1 LSSKYRDNYQFPVRL
16 HPSLSV
22 GIQSICWYYCW
33 YPEGVLVSPFLTG
46 IEPMPPRSDTAFRS
60 ARPRQKPFKLSD
72 GGGLYLLVQP
82 NAAKFWRLAYRFDG
96 KQKLLALG
104 SYPVTSLA
112 DARAKRDAAKKLLAE
127 GSDPSVERKA
137 ERNAARLSRKNTFGA
152 VAEELMEKWKAEGDA
167 PATLKKKKWLLDFL
181 NAQLGDRPI
190 AEIKAPEL
198 LDALRKIEKR
208 GRYETATRARS
219 TAGVVFRYAIA
230 TGRAERDPSADLRG
244 ALITPTVT
252 HRATIVEPG
261 QIGALLR
268 AIDGFEGQPATRFAL
283 QLAPLLFVRP
293 GELRMAEWTEFNIA
307 EAEWRIPG
315 SKMKMR
321 RPHRVPLAPQSLAIL
336 RELREIT
343 GNSRYLFPSVRSW
356 HRPMSDNTLNAALRR
371 LGYDKTELTVHGLRS
386 TASSLLNES
395 GKWHA
400 DAIERQLAH
409 QEQDEVRGAY
419 THAAEFWQERVRMMK
434 WWADY
439 LDNLRE
445 RGRMVIIKKRA

>member
-1 LSSKYRDNYQFPVRL
+1 
-16 HPSLSV
+16 
-22 GIQSICWYYCW
+22 
-33 YPEGVLVSPFLTG
+33 
-46 IEPMPPRSDTAFRS
+46 MPPRSDTAFRS

-82 NAAKFWRLAYRFDG
+82 NAAKLWRLAYRFDG

-104 SYPVTSLA
+104 AYPVTSLA
-112 DARAKRDAAKKLLAE
+112 DARVKRDAAKKILSD
-127 GSDPSVERKA
+127 GMDPSIERKA
-137 ERNAARLSRKNTFGA
+137 ERRAAQMSRRNTFRA
-152 VAEELMEKWKAEGDA
+152 VADELMEKFKAEDDA
-167 PATLKKKKWLLDFL
+167 PTTLKKKRWLLDFAIEEFG
-181 NAQLGDRPI
+181 NRPI
-190 AEIKAPEL
+190 AEIKASEIL
-198 LDALRKIEKR
+198 EALRKIEKR
-208 GRYETATRARS
+208 GRHETATRVRS
-219 TAGVVFRYAIA
+219 TVGTVFRYGIA
-230 TGRAERDPSADLRG
+230 TGRCERDPSADLRG

-252 HRATIVEPG
+252 HRSTIVEPNAV
-261 QIGALLR
+261 GALLR
-268 AIDGFEGQPATRFAL
+268 ALDEFDGQPTTRYAL
-283 QLAPLLFVRP
+283 RLAPLVFVRP
-293 GELRMAEWTEFNIA
+293 GELRKAEWSEFNIA
-307 EAEWRIPG
+307 EAEWRIPD

-336 RELREIT
+336 RKLREIT
-343 GNSRYLFPSVRSW
+343 GKSRYLFPSVRSW

-439 LDNLRE
+439 LDVLRE
-445 RGRMVIIKKRA
+445 RGRVVTIKKQA